1 MHEAVR
7 GAHSRRDFLRLT
19 LVGLGATSAATLLAA
34 CGPASAPPSAAPTT
48 APATPAAAPTTPP
61 AAAAA
66 PTAAAAAKPTTAP
79 AAAAAPTTAPAA
91 GAATATPAPA
101 ASIAA
106 PTATPYPV
114 ANFGASSAK
123 TKIRYWTILGS
134 VDGIVMNELVRKFA
148 DANPDIAVESL
159 QGVIDFP
166 TKMEAAAISGTAPDV
181 CIVRHTYIGPF
192 ASKNVLSELTQS
204 ELDQVGIKAED
215 FDPTVWKFTQ
225 YQGKQYTVPLDIH
238 AHAMMHDKAI
248 LAANNLKVP
257 TTTDEWMNVVKTVTK
272 GDTLGYN
279 TFAIGAGAQEFLTWG
294 WYTLARQFGAEMVT
308 PDGTKAAFN
317 TPEGIAAVQWM
328 HDMQQAGNPKAVPS
342 GDLQRTGNVA
352 TWPDGP
358 WISTLYF
365 DKTKSSAADDLD
377 VAQMPQKDPSKKA
390 VWAQSHQFA
399 LPRQRNPDPVKR
411 EATLRFVKWMGEH
424 SVDWAKAGQVPARNS
439 ARQEALTADD
449 PYLKKLQTWA
459 SELPYAAFMPTFP
472 KILEVMPRIAANV
485 EGALL
490 NQWTVPE
497 GLKKAEDEVNA
508 ILAAP

>member
-1 MHEAVR
+1 MHETVR
-7 GAHSRRDFLRLT
+7 GPHSRRDFLRLT
-19 LVGLGATSAATLLAA
+19 LVGLGATSAASLLAA
-34 CGPASAPPSAAPTT
+34 CGPAAAPPSAAPTT
-48 APATPAAAPTTPP
+48 APAAAAPT
-61 AAAAA
+61 AA
-66 PTAAAAAKPTTAP
+66 AAAAAKPTTAP
-79 AAAAAPTTAPAA
+79 AAAATTAPAAAATTAPAA
-91 GAATATPAPA
+91 GAAATPTVDA
-101 ASIAA
+101 ATIAG

-114 ANFGASSAK
+114 ANFGSSSAK
-123 TKIRYWTILGS
+123 VKIRYWTILGS

-148 DANPDIAVESL
+148 DANPDIGVESL

-192 ASKNVLSELTQS
+192 ASKGVLSELTQS
-204 ELDQVGIKAED
+204 ELDQVGIAQAD

-238 AHAMMHDKAI
+238 SHAMMYDKAI
-248 LAANNLKVP
+248 LAKNNLKVP
-257 TTTDEWMNVVKTVTK
+257 TTLDEWMNVVSTVTQ
-272 GDTLGYN
+272 GDILGYN
-279 TFAIGAGAQEFLTWG
+279 TFAIGSGAQEFLTWG
-294 WYTLARQFGAEMVT
+294 WYTIARQFGAQMVT

-317 TPEGIAAVQWM
+317 SPEGIAAVQWM
-328 HDMQQAGNPKAVPS
+328 HDIQQKGNPKAVPS

-352 TWPDGP
+352 SWPDGP
-358 WISTLYF
+358 WIVTLYF

-377 VAQMPQKDPSKKA
+377 VAVMPQHDLSKPA

-399 LPRQRNPDPVKR
+399 LPKQRNADPAKR
-411 EATLRFVKWMGEH
+411 DATLRFVKWMGEH

-459 SELPYAAFMPTFP
+459 SQLPYATFMPSFP
-472 KILEVMPRIAANV
+472 QILEVMPRIASNV

-490 NQWTVPE
+490 GQWSVQE
-497 GLKKAEDEVNA
+497 GLSKAESEVNA
-508 ILAAP
+508 ILAAPA

>member
-1 MHEAVR
+1 M
-7 GAHSRRDFLRLT
+7 
-19 LVGLGATSAATLLAA
+19 
-34 CGPASAPPSAAPTT
+34 
-48 APATPAAAPTTPP
+48 
-61 AAAAA
+61 
-66 PTAAAAAKPTTAP
+66 
-79 AAAAAPTTAPAA
+79 
-91 GAATATPAPA
+91 
-101 ASIAA
+101 
-106 PTATPYPV
+106 
-114 ANFGASSAK
+114 ANFGSTSAK
-123 TKIRYWTILGS
+123 VKIRYWTILGS

-148 DANPDIAVESL
+148 DANPDIGVESL
-159 QGVIDFP
+159 QGVVDFP
-166 TKMEAAAISGTAPDV
+166 TKMEAAAISNTAPDV

-192 ASKNVLSELTQS
+192 ASKNVLSELTQA

-257 TTTDEWMNVVKTVTK
+257 TTTDEWLSTVKTVTK
-272 GDTLGYN
+272 GDILGYN

-294 WYTLARQFGAEMVT
+294 WYTFARQFGAEMVT

-459 SELPYAAFMPTFP
+459 SELPYAAFMTSFP

-490 NQWTVPE
+490 NQWTVQE